1 MNSFKE
7 ITVDIKDGLA
17 VVTLN
22 RPHRLNAFGQ
32 IIIDEST
39 RLVDKLAGMKEVS
52 VVIIT
57 GAGGNF
63 SSGLDVIDMA
73 EVEEEE
79 GLRLLRALSKML
91 EATYKSR
98 KITIAAVE
106 GYCLGVGLDTAL
118 SCDILVSSKEAR
130 FGQPEVNFSFMP
142 GIVRVWRHTG
152 MNRAKFMALTGDI
165 FSAKEVADW
174 GLISKVV
181 GKGEALKESQK
192 IAKRLLEKPS
202 EALKN
207 IKVRFTGIMGM
218 EYEEATSREREGF
231 LELFKTEER
240 LHRMRSFK
248 DRSGRKK

>member
-7 ITVDIKDGLA
+7 IKVDIKDGLA

-22 RPHRLNAFGQ
+22 RPHRLNAFGR
-32 IIIDEST
+32 IIIDEAT
-39 RLVDKLAGMKEVS
+39 RLVDAMAGMKEVKI
-52 VVIIT
+52 VIIT
-57 GAGGNF
+57 GAAGNF

-91 EATYKSR
+91 ETTYKAR

-152 MNRAKFMALTGDI
+152 MSRAKYMALTGDI
-165 FSAKEVADW
+165 FPAKEVANW

-181 GKGEALKESQK
+181 GKGEALKESRK
-192 IAKRLLEKPS
+192 IAKKLLEKPS

-207 IKVRFTGIMGM
+207 IKVRFTNIMEM
-218 EYEEATSREREGF
+218 EYDEATNKEREGF
-231 LELFKTEER
+231 LEFFKTEER
-240 LHRMRSFK
+240 LQKMRAFR
-248 DRSGRKK
+248 DRSGRKR

>member
-1 MNSFKE
+1 MNGFKE
-7 ITVDIKDGLA
+7 IKVDIKDGLA

-32 IIIDEST
+32 IVIDEAT
-39 RLVDKLAGMKEVS
+39 RLVDAMAGMKEVR

-73 EVEEEE
+73 EVDEEE
-79 GLRLLRALSKML
+79 GLRLLRALSNML
-91 EATYKSR
+91 ETTYKAR
-98 KITIAAVE
+98 KIIIAAVE
-106 GYCLGVGLDTAL
+106 GYCLGIGLDTAL

-130 FGQPEVNFSFMP
+130 FGQPEINFSFMP
-142 GIVRVWRHTG
+142 GIVRVWRHAG

-165 FSAKEVADW
+165 FTAKEVADW

-192 IAKRLLEKPS
+192 IAERLLEKPS
-202 EALKN
+202 DALKN
-207 IKVRFTGIMGM
+207 IKVRFTDVMGM
-218 EYEEATSREREGF
+218 EYNEATSKEREGF
-231 LELFKTEER
+231 LEFFKTEER
-240 LHRMRSFK
+240 LQKMRAFR
-248 DRSGRKK
+248 DRSRSKK

>member
-1 MNSFKE
+1 MEIYKE
-7 ITVDIKDGLA
+7 IKVSVEGRLA

-22 RPHRLNAFGQ
+22 RPRRLNAFGQ
-32 IIIDEST
+32 AIINESAK
-39 RLVDKLAGMKEVS
+39 LVDALTAMKEVR

-57 GAGGNF
+57 GAEGNF

-73 EVEEEE
+73 DVEEPE
-79 GLRLLRALSKML
+79 GLRLLRSLSKVL
-91 EATYKSR
+91 EAIYKSR

-152 MNRAKFMALTGDI
+152 MNRAKYMALTGEI

-174 GLISKVV
+174 GMISKMV
-181 GKGEALKESQK
+181 GKGEALKESRK
-192 IAKRLLEKPS
+192 IAEKLLEKS
-202 EALKN
+202 TETLKS
-207 IKVRFTGIMGM
+207 IKVHFTDIM
-218 EYEEATSREREGF
+218 ELRYDEAAYREREDF
-231 LELFKTEER
+231 MEHFKTDER
-240 LHRMRSFK
+240 LEKMKAFK
-248 DRSGRKK
+248 SRQ

>member
-1 MNSFKE
+1 MEKYKE
-7 ITVDIKDGLA
+7 LKVDIEGGMA

-22 RPHRLNAFGQ
+22 RPRRLNAFGQ
-32 IIIDEST
+32 VIINESAK
-39 RLVDKLAGMKEVS
+39 LVDKLTAMREVR
-52 VVIIT
+52 VVVLT
-57 GAGGNF
+57 GADGNF

-73 EVEEEE
+73 NIEEAE
-79 GLRLLRALSKML
+79 GLRLLRALSKVL

-152 MNRAKFMALTGDI
+152 MNRAKYMALTGEI

-174 GLISKVV
+174 GMISKMV
-181 GKGEALKESQK
+181 GKGEALKESIK
-192 IAKRLLEKPS
+192 IAKKLLEKS
-202 EALKN
+202 AETLKS
-207 IKVRFTGIMGM
+207 IKVHFTDIM
-218 EYEEATSREREGF
+218 ELRYDDAAYREREDF
-231 LELFKTEER
+231 MEHFKTDER
-240 LHRMRSFK
+240 LQKMKAFK
-248 DRSGRKK
+248 KRG